1 MSEHSLPRC
10 YMDVVPDVRV
20 LPMYLHL
27 DDPGTAA
34 IRARL
39 RFRRA
44 HLNYNR
50 VRMNYSDTNG
60 ICTHCDMGVYET
72 TTHLLCVC
80 PCYESARMDCIMSL
94 AVLTPPQHLTTL
106 IVLSGPPSCPSHV
119 SRQVNTITGVY
130 INALQRARL
139 F

>member
-1 MSEHSLPRC
+1 MLQVNSAWPKTLSYYILVGRT
-10 YMDVVPDVRV
+10 VPDCSHDLWMV
-20 LPMYLHL
+20 PS
-27 DDPGTAA
+27 T
-34 IRARL
+34 L

-80 PCYESARMDCIMSL
+80 PCYESARMDCIMAL
-94 AVLTPPQHLTTL
+94 AALTPPQHLTTL
-106 IVLSGPPSCPSHV
+106 TVLSGPLSCPPSL
-119 SRQVNTITGVY
+119 SRQINTITGIY
-130 INALQRARL
+130 IHALQRARL